1 MKKKTRRS
9 TKILLIRHAEKP
21 AKDSPP
27 FGVTLTGD
35 RSKESLEV
43 RGWQRAGALTHLL
56 APPDGRFQH
65 AELARPQFI
74 YASKPVKRRGS
85 RRPMETIIPLAE
97 KLGIEINSEYRRSE
111 FESMLDEVFSHRGVV
126 LICWQREYIPEI
138 AAYIMDHKR
147 SVPEEWPEDRFDMV
161 WVFDLEPS
169 SGKYK
174 FKQVPQR
181 LLSGDRA
188 TPIR

>member
-1 MKKKTRRS
+1 MTKTTRRS

-27 FGVTLTGD
+27 FGVTLKGD

-56 APPDGRFQH
+56 APLDGRFQH
-65 AELARPQFI
+65 PELAKPQFL

-85 RRPMETIIPLAE
+85 RRPIETIKPLAE
-97 KLGIEINSEYRRSE
+97 KLGMEINCEYRRSE
-111 FESMLDEVFSHRGVV
+111 FEDMLDEVFLHKGVV
-126 LICWQREYIPEI
+126 LICWQREYIPGI
-138 AAYIMDHKR
+138 ASYILDYQKY
-147 SVPEEWPEDRFDMV
+147 VPEWPEDRFDMF
-161 WVFDLEPS
+161 WVFDLDPK
-169 SGKYK
+169 SGRYK

-181 LLSGDRA
+181 LLSGDRV

>member
-1 MKKKTRRS
+1 MTKTTRRS

-21 AKDSPP
+21 AKDDAP
-27 FGVTLTGD
+27 FGVTLKGD

-65 AELARPQFI
+65 DALARPQFLF
-74 YASKPVKRRGS
+74 ASKPVKRRGS
-85 RRPMETIIPLAE
+85 KRPIETITPLAE
-97 KLGIEINSEYRRSE
+97 KLGVEINTEYRRSE
-111 FESMLDEVFSHRGVV
+111 LESMLDEVFSHKGVV
-126 LICWQREYIPEI
+126 LVCWQREYIPQI
-138 AAYIMDHKR
+138 ASYILDYKR
-147 SVPEEWPEDRFDMV
+147 SVPEEWPEDRFDMF
-161 WVFDLEPS
+161 WVFDLEPK
-169 SGKYK
+169 SGRYK

-181 LLSGDRA
+181 LLSGDRV

>member
-1 MKKKTRRS
+1 MKKTARRS

-27 FGVTLTGD
+27 FGVTLKGE

-65 AELARPQFI
+65 AALAKPQFL

-85 RRPMETIIPLAE
+85 KRPIETIMPLAE
-97 KLGIEINSEYRRSE
+97 KLRIEINAEYRRSE
-111 FESMLDEVFSHRGVV
+111 FESMLDEVFTHKGVV

-138 AAYIMDHKR
+138 ASYILNSDKIA
-147 SVPEEWPEDRFDMV
+147 PAEWPEDRFDMF
-161 WVFDLEPS
+161 WVFDLES
-169 SGKYK
+169 STGKYK

-181 LLSGDRA
+181 LLSDDRV
-188 TPIR
+188 TQIR

>member
-1 MKKKTRRS
+1 MKKQTRRS

-27 FGVTLTGD
+27 FGVTLKGD

-65 AELARPQFI
+65 AALAKPQFL

-97 KLGIEINSEYRRSE
+97 KLRIEINAEYRRSE
-111 FESMLDEVFSHRGVV
+111 FESMLDDAFSHKGVV

-138 AAYIMDHKR
+138 ASYILNSDR
-147 SVPEEWPEDRFDMV
+147 IAPAEWPEDRFDMF
-161 WVFDLEPS
+161 WVFDLES
-169 SGKYK
+169 STGKYK

-181 LLSGDRA
+181 LLSDDRVA
-188 TPIR
+188 QIR

>member
-1 MKKKTRRS
+1 MKKTARRS

-27 FGVTLTGD
+27 FGVTLKGE

-65 AELARPQFI
+65 AALAKPQFL

-85 RRPMETIIPLAE
+85 KRPLETIMPLAE
-97 KLGIEINSEYRRSE
+97 KLRIEINAEYRRSE
-111 FESMLDEVFSHRGVV
+111 FESMLDDVFTHKGVV

-138 AAYIMDHKR
+138 ASYILNSDKIA
-147 SVPEEWPEDRFDMV
+147 PAEWPEDRFDMF
-161 WVFDLEPS
+161 WVFDLES
-169 SGKYK
+169 STGKYK

-181 LLSGDRA
+181 LLSDDRV
-188 TPIR
+188 TQIR

>member
-1 MKKKTRRS
+1 MKQRTRRS

-21 AKDSPP
+21 AKDDAP
-27 FGVTLTGD
+27 FGVTINGD

-43 RGWQRAGALTHLL
+43 RGWLRAGALTHLL

-65 AELARPQFI
+65 AELARPQFL

-85 RRPMETIIPLAE
+85 RRPIETIIPLAE

-111 FESMLDEVFSHRGVV
+111 FESMIDEVFSHKGVV

-138 AAYIMDHKR
+138 ASYILDYKR
-147 SVPEEWPEDRFDMV
+147 SVPEEWPEDRFDMF
-161 WVFDLEPS
+161 WVFDLDPK
-169 SGKYK
+169 SGRYK

-181 LLSGDRA
+181 LLSGDRV

>member
-1 MKKKTRRS
+1 MKKTARRS

-27 FGVTLTGD
+27 FGVTLKGE

-65 AELARPQFI
+65 AALAKPQFL

-85 RRPMETIIPLAE
+85 KRPIETIMPLAE
-97 KLGIEINSEYRRSE
+97 KLRIEINAEYRRSE
-111 FESMLDEVFSHRGVV
+111 FAGMLDEVFTHKGVV

-138 AAYIMDHKR
+138 ASYILNSDKIA
-147 SVPEEWPEDRFDMV
+147 PAEWPEDRFDMF
-161 WVFDLEPS
+161 WVFDLES
-169 SGKYK
+169 STGKYK

-181 LLSGDRA
+181 LLSDDRV
-188 TPIR
+188 TQIR